1 VASRVYP
8 VLPSPSALGRASI
21 DLLRRVALYQELGV
35 TLYESVFGLA
45 VATLLGVATAIAIG
59 ANRLANDIVT
69 PIIVALYS
77 VPKIIFLPVLLMIL
91 GTGAPPKIAN
101 AAMHAFFP
109 VVLNSLVGMREINPL
124 YVKTARSMLA
134 SSLHVVTKIYLP
146 SMVLPVLAGI
156 RLGLGLAFLG
166 ALLAELFES
175 TAGVG
180 HFATQLYNEGRI
192 ADMLVVIIA
201 LFLLLLV
208 MISLIKVLE
217 RRLSR
222 WREA

>member
-1 VASRVYP
+1 
-8 VLPSPSALGRASI
+8 
-21 DLLRRVALYQELGV
+21 
-35 TLYESVFGLA
+35 
-45 VATLLGVATAIAIG
+45 LLGVATGIAIG

-77 VPKIIFLPVLLMIL
+77 IPKIIFLPVLLMIF

-109 VVLNSLVGMREINPL
+109 VVLNSLVGMGGINPL
-124 YVKTARSMLA
+124 HVKTARSMLA
-134 SSLHVVTKIYLP
+134 SPLQVVAKIYLP
-146 SMVLPVLAGI
+146 GMVLPVLAGI

-175 TAGVG
+175 TNGVG
-180 HFATQLYNEGRI
+180 HFVTQLYNEGRI
-192 ADMLVVIIA
+192 AEMLAVIIA

-208 MISLIKVLE
+208 LITGIKTFE
-217 RRLSR
+217 ARLSR